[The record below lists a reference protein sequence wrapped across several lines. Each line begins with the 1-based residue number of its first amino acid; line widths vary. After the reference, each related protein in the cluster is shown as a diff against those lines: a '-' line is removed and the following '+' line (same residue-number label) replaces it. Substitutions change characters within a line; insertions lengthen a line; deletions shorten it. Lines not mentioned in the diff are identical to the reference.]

1 MDRLTEL
8 FAGKPTSYMGLG
20 VVYNGDTRGN
30 GVTSQEQDA
39 VWIPRFNQGDAA
51 ATATHPFKCP
61 AITDGSTASSI
72 EPGTVNGVS
81 ATGLSLTISN
91 SGTKYVYLD
100 VTYTQDLTSNN
111 YVIGFSGAI
120 TCAVATGSSVPSDS
134 STHLYRQI
142 ATYVNGVKT
151 TQDITSS
158 MEVVIRDDGTGTAT
172 STAIWGQS

>member
-1 MDRLTEL
+1 MMPQYSSLFESPTTRLRPGSNVQL
-8 FAGKPTSYMGLG
+8 
-20 VVYNGDTRGN
+20 NGYGGN
-30 GVTSQEQDA
+30 YTFSARPVQAVEEVANETTVT
-39 VWIPRFNQGDAA
+39 
-51 ATATHPFKCP
+51 THPFKCP
-61 AITDGSTASSI
+61 ASTDGSTASSI

-100 VTYTQDLTSNN
+100 VSYTQDLTSNN

-120 TCAVATGSSVPSDS
+120 TCAVATGSSVPSDT

-151 TQDITSS
+151 TQDITTS
-158 MEVVIRDDGTGTAT
+158 MEVVIRDDGNGAST
-172 STAIWGQS
+172 STAIWGTS